1 MAQKEDILEQ
11 IVEEYL
17 THKGYFVRHNVKYR
31 PKTFN
36 QTQSDIDVLG
46 YNPHLAGPERVLIVN
61 CKSWQGGFSFQSQL
75 KIAETEKGK
84 LKYRELLLPD
94 WSQAFCETVKSIT
107 GEDTFTYV
115 LAVTRAVGDS
125 SLWTDNENYRKAL
138 NGNPI
143 RVLTLKEMV
152 TYIER
157 ELTRITDG
165 KRTRAPASTDIGRTL
180 QLFMAAGLHPEPA
193 PPIEDLD
200 EDD

>member
-46 YNPHLAGPERVLIVN
+46 YNPHLVGCERVVVVN
-61 CKSWQGGFSFQSQL
+61 CKSWQGGFSFQSQ
-75 KIAETEKGK
+75 IRMAETEKGK

-94 WSQAFCETVKSIT
+94 WSRAFCDVVKSVT
-107 GEDTFTYV
+107 GEDAFTYV

-125 SLWTDNENYRKAL
+125 SLWTDNANYRNAL

-143 RVLTLKEMV
+143 RVLTLKDMV
-152 TYIER
+152 AHIEK
-157 ELTRITDG
+157 ELTKITDG
-165 KRTRAPASTDIGRTL
+165 KKTRAPASTDIGRTL
-180 QLFMAAGLHPEPA
+180 QLFMAAGLHPEPVT
-193 PPIEDLD
+193 PIEELD